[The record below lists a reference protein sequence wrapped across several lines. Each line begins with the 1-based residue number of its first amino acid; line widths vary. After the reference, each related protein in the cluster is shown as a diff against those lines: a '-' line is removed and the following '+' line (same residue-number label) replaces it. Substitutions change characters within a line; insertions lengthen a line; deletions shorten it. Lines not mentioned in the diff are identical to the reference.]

1 MYLRLENFR
10 INALKIPFAA
20 EYVDENLHGIIA
32 EELHIPAAFI
42 SSDYRIRAKS
52 IDARRGNPELIYTL
66 DVEIKDAFAQ
76 SAQDFGAVLSE
87 EEFFQSTLA
96 DYPEIPDC
104 SNILRNPIVVGT
116 GPAGLLAAWFLA
128 QANTAPI
135 VLDRGFDRDTRYS
148 DCETFFAG
156 RTLNS
161 ESNLLFGAGGAGT
174 FSDGKLYTRVH
185 DSRADFVLQ

>member
-10 INALKIPFAA
+10 INALKVPFAA

-42 SSDYRIRAKS
+42 STDYRIRAKS

-76 SAQDFGAVLSE
+76 SAQDSGAVLSE

-104 SNILRNPIVVGT
+104 SNILRNEVLFYAPFTACIRDAATCVGADDKAVAIFI
-116 GPAGLLAAWFLA
+116 GH
-128 QANTAPI
+128 
-135 VLDRGFDRDTRYS
+135 
-148 DCETFFAG
+148 
-156 RTLNS
+156 
-161 ESNLLFGAGGAGT
+161 FGG
-174 FSDGKLYTRVH
+174 
-185 DSRADFVLQ
+185 